1 MVEGIEG
8 NSSISSSFGANE
20 EVEERQEV
28 AVECVNDFIGKLM
41 LGTYYV
47 PRCYDPTGRVT
58 GLELV
63 ERESI
68 KQCDVGRYNDSEW
81 SSTFQ

>member
-1 MVEGIEG
+1 MPFKAEILLALV
-8 NSSISSSFGANE
+8 SQ
-20 EVEERQEV
+20 R
-28 AVECVNDFIGKLM
+28 C
-41 LGTYYV
+41 
-47 PRCYDPTGRVT
+47 CYDPTGRVT

-68 KQCDVGRYNDSEW
+68 KQCDVGRYDDSEW

>member
-1 MVEGIEG
+1 
-8 NSSISSSFGANE
+8 
-20 EVEERQEV
+20 
-28 AVECVNDFIGKLM
+28 VNALF
-41 LGTYYV
+41 T
-47 PRCYDPTGRVT
+47 CYDPT